1 MYHSLLVVSGIVSNI
16 TFFNRAKYL
25 ENAFLKMIDNRI
37 SYKKNDVILTD
48 SNLIENNFVN
58 LMTILMKLRAH
69 AYFNKIIFVSLIL
82 SLNN

>member
-1 MYHSLLVVSGIVSNI
+1 
-16 TFFNRAKYL
+16 
-25 ENAFLKMIDNRI
+25 MIDNRI